1 MKMYTLAEMEDKY
14 IGKIGTKERDEYENE
29 LRLELLGRAVKE
41 RRKEQQLTQEALSNL
56 AGVPKAQINKI
67 ENNTNSASI
76 ETIYKVF
83 RALKKN
89 LEFSITLD
97 NQQIQLV

>member
-41 RRKEQQLTQEALSNL
+41 SRKEQQLTQEALS
-56 AGVPKAQINKI
+56 KAQINKI

>member
-1 MKMYTLAEMEDKY
+1 M
-14 IGKIGTKERDEYENE
+14 
-29 LRLELLGRAVKE
+29 ELLGRAVKE
-41 RRKEQQLTQEALSNL
+41 SRKEQQLTQEALSNL